1 MYLLPEATMLITIDV
16 EVEELWMRTVT
27 RTPTMKPLIGLLMK
41 ESFEK
46 ISPAAFPAEDKYL
59 HFCKFIQLIW

>member
-41 ESFEK
+41 ESF
-46 ISPAAFPAEDKYL
+46 
-59 HFCKFIQLIW
+59 